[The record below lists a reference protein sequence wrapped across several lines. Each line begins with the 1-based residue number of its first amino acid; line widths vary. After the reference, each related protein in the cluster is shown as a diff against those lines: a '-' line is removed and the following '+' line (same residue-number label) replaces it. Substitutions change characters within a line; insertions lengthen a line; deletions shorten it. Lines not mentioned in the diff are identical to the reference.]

1 MVFEVQE
8 EVVVVEVPEVEE
20 WVLEAVAQSKAHWT
34 CPRECQELG

>member
-1 MVFEVQE
+1 MVSEVQE
-8 EVVVVEVPEVEE
+8 EVVVVEVLEVEE